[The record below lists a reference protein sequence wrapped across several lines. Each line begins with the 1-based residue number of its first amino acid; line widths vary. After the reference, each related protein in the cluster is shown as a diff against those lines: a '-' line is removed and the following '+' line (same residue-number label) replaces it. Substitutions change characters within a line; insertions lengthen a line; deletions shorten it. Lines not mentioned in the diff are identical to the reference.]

1 VAAGW
6 LYGCASA
13 VPVVD
18 FYDADAETLR
28 RFPGIGIVHERQG
41 FEDLGELRGLYCY
54 RNSLDLPP
62 HDPAA
67 RAAAIDQ
74 LRVKAAGRGADAIS
88 EPHCQVS
95 VAIDMVNNC
104 LGSVLCIS
112 HALRRDGL
120 AKMNSI
126 ALH

>member
-1 VAAGW
+1 MAAGW
-6 LYGCASA
+6 LCGCASA

-28 RFPGIGIVHERQG
+28 RFPGIEILHERQG

-54 RNSLDLPP
+54 RNSMDLP

-67 RAAAIDQ
+67 RAAAVDQ
-74 LRVKAAGRGADAIS
+74 LRLKAAGLSADAIS

-95 VAIDMVNNC
+95 VAMDMVNNC
-104 LGSVLCIS
+104 FGTVLCVS
-112 HALRRDGL
+112 HALRLDQR
-120 AKMNSI
+120 
-126 ALH
+126 